1 MVTLSHL
8 KVMESTILLLVSQL
22 TAGILFDALMFHNIS
37 ARKISGIVL
46 IAAGII
52 WDNKFPTL
60 RSSGPADIFCPAF
73 TISRLLR
80 GQNNAPDLFVI
91 PGKAQHI
98 P

>member
-22 TAGILFDALMFHNIS
+22 TAGILFDALMFHNIR

-52 WDNKFPTL
+52 WDNKV
-60 RSSGPADIFCPAF
+60 SH
-73 TISRLLR
+73 
-80 GQNNAPDLFVI
+80 APE
-91 PGKAQHI
+91 Q
-98 P
+98 